1 MAQPLGNHNSIT
13 RMAEAP
19 PPGFTCSASQGALA
33 SVWMRAAGE
42 LDLAAA
48 PQLTQVLRDAVIR
61 ARLLVLDL
69 RELTFIDSSGVHAIV
84 DACVRAERARC
95 RVAVIEGAPQVRR
108 VFRVDR
114 PGSLDRH
121 GL

>member
-1 MAQPLGNHNSIT
+1 M
-13 RMAEAP
+13 
-19 PPGFTCSASQGALA
+19 
-33 SVWMRAAGE
+33 
-42 LDLAAA
+42 
-48 PQLTQVLRDAVIR
+48 IR

-108 VFRVDR
+108 VFRLT
-114 PGSLDRH
+114 GLDRLIDTVSDPAEINRDVTPTALTL
-121 GL
+121 G